1 MNRQP
6 CLPSPQDECVKF
18 FQRSLEKHL
27 SLEKCIKSLEKRSLL
42 DLAKLG
48 YKSRLE
54 EGTTSQVISFAYVR
68 DTREAESRISIT
80 RQREAESRI
89 SIMTARHGLLC
100 SPLLIYFLIS
110 SST

>member
-6 CLPSPQDECVKF
+6 CLPSPQDECVKV

-80 RQREAESRI
+80 RQREAERG
-89 SIMTARHGLLC
+89 REQD
-100 SPLLIYFLIS
+100 
-110 SST
+110 

>member
-1 MNRQP
+1 M
-6 CLPSPQDECVKF
+6 
-18 FQRSLEKHL
+18 
-27 SLEKCIKSLEKRSLL
+27 L

-80 RQREAESRI
+80 RQREAERG
-89 SIMTARHGLLC
+89 REQD
-100 SPLLIYFLIS
+100 
-110 SST
+110 